1 MAGHFEI
8 SPYFTFRWVDNDM
21 TSPYNTLPLESQV
34 DDLSYHQP
42 VQCGGGGYQSDTGQI
57 QLTSDFVPTGSLH
70 DLDTNEF
77 IKAIDFV
84 PLDPPILGY
93 DFVGYNAE
101 IDFSDV
107 DPGTYYGKIT
117 YNDAPKY
124 PLTIAAA
131 LTEATTPNFIDGGL
145 QVKFATVIP
154 AGGDITASGSVSLDG
169 ISGQSYSFEGHCD
182 TTPTGTANAQI
193 ITQLVKNGVMIY
205 QKALPAISGASAIKT
220 GILKPSAVYSA
231 FVFTEDSVT
240 VYPDINI
247 ADNAPVTGT
256 DHDWRTNPLDV
267 QIYHEGTQLFEA
279 TNFTN
284 DKGVVFVNSDLTT
297 LTIKKRIG
305 SLIRSPLVKA
315 DADDY
320 EDQYNDLTQ
329 ETSIPFVVYTQ
340 LLYAANGFLLPFYE
354 IEKINLLYSLNQ
366 ILIDGQP
373 FAKIAKSDF
382 KPTRGDVSPQGA
394 WWEVDVQPN
403 FNYPNEQFI
412 TGTPPDGDFIVI
424 KRQVT
429 YLNKSANFAV
439 SGIFSARKNLIRIA
453 IVNNGGDIVTVLV
466 GNSEDDDSFGT
477 LVLPVDATDS
487 IDIGRLF
494 TVPTTVW
501 ISGIAG
507 ADLDITFDY
516 NDYAA
521 AVVVPPTVSSLF
533 AKNTVY
539 YFQEV
544 TPGSFAVEFDVASG
558 LGRVDTDHEGCVLA
572 GRAGTPPMAGKVVRV
587 WDSEEVG
594 PSTRGTSVGS
604 DSLTLTEAQLPA
616 HSHFAFNGDSQN
628 ASGNDLTPGGGYAR
642 MQRNAGINRDYN
654 ISQSGTIPDRG
665 PTSDVGEGEVID
677 ITPSSI
683 ILPAFYYVGV

>member
-8 SPYFTFRWVDNDM
+8 SPYFTFRWCDNDIS
-21 TSPYNTLPLESQV
+21 SPYNTLPLESQV

-70 DLDTNEF
+70 DLDTNAF
-77 IKAIDFV
+77 IKNIDFV

-117 YNDAPKY
+117 YTDGDAV
-124 PLTIAAA
+124 
-131 LTEATTPNFIDGGL
+131 N
-145 QVKFATVIP
+145 
-154 AGGDITASGSVSLDG
+154 
-169 ISGQSYSFEGHCD
+169 
-182 TTPTGTANAQI
+182 
-193 ITQLVKNGVMIY
+193 
-205 QKALPAISGASAIKT
+205 
-220 GILKPSAVYSA
+220 
-231 FVFTEDSVT
+231 
-240 VYPDINI
+240 
-247 ADNAPVTGT
+247 
-256 DHDWRTNPLDV
+256 HDWRTNPLDV

-297 LTIKKRIG
+297 LTIRKRIG

-340 LLYAANGFLLPFYE
+340 LLYSANGFLLPFYE

-366 ILIDGQP
+366 VLIDGQP

-382 KPTRGDVSPQGA
+382 KPTRGDISPQGA
-394 WWEVDVQPN
+394 WWEVDIQPN
-403 FNYPNEQFI
+403 FNYPNDQFI
-412 TGTPPDGDFIVI
+412 TGTPETG
-424 KRQVT
+424 Q
-429 YLNKSANFAV
+429 YLNDKVYKKYEHQSADFAI
-439 SGIFSARKNLIRIA
+439 SGIITADINLIRIA
-453 IVNNGGDIVTVLV
+453 IINYGLDAFTMNVGITDGGFELGKLSIP
-466 GNSEDDDSFGT
+466 DDN
-477 LVLPVDATDS
+477 TDS
-487 IDIGRLF
+487 IDIGKVF
-494 TVPTTVW
+494 KVPTT
-501 ISGIAG
+501 IYITGITG
-507 ADLDITFDY
+507 ADLDIILDY
-516 NDYAA
+516 NNYN
-521 AVVVPPTVSSLF
+521 AVPIAPPTQQPLF

-539 YFQEV
+539 YFMEV
-544 TPGSFAVEFDVASG
+544 VPGSFAVEFDVASG

-572 GRAGTPPMAGKVVRV
+572 GRAGTPPMAGKVVKV

-604 DSLTLTEAQLPA
+604 DSLTLSEVQLPE
-616 HSHFAFNGDSQN
+616 HSHNVFNGDSQN

>member
-8 SPYFTFRWVDNDM
+8 SPYFTFRWCDNDI

-70 DLDTNEF
+70 DFDTNEF

-84 PLDPPILGY
+84 PLDPPIIGTLPGTTTPIT
-93 DFVGYNAE
+93 FIGYNAE

-107 DPGTYYGKIT
+107 PPGTYYGKIT
-117 YNDAPKY
+117 Y
-124 PLTIAAA
+124 T
-131 LTEATTPNFIDGGL
+131 DGD
-145 QVKFATVIP
+145 VV
-154 AGGDITASGSVSLDG
+154 
-169 ISGQSYSFEGHCD
+169 
-182 TTPTGTANAQI
+182 N
-193 ITQLVKNGVMIY
+193 
-205 QKALPAISGASAIKT
+205 
-220 GILKPSAVYSA
+220 
-231 FVFTEDSVT
+231 
-240 VYPDINI
+240 
-247 ADNAPVTGT
+247 
-256 DHDWRTNPLDV
+256 HDWRTNPLDV

-284 DKGVVFVNSDLTT
+284 DKGIVFVNSDLTT
-297 LTIKKRIG
+297 LTIRKRIG

-354 IEKINLLYSLNQ
+354 IEKINLLYSLHQ

-439 SGIFSARKNLIRIA
+439 TGIFSARKNLIRIA

-466 GNSEDDDSFGT
+466 GNAEDDDSFGT

-521 AVVVPPTVSSLF
+521 AAVVPPVSTSLF

-544 TPGSFAVEFDVASG
+544 EPGSFATEFDVASG
-558 LGRVDTDHEGCVLA
+558 LGRIGTVHEGCVLA
-572 GRAGTPPMAGKVVRV
+572 GRAGTPPMAGKVVKV
-587 WDSEEVG
+587 WNSEEVG
-594 PSTRGTSVGS
+594 PSTRGTSIGS
-604 DSLTLTEAQLPA
+604 DSLTLSLAQLPT

-628 ASGNDLTPGGGYAR
+628 ASGNDITPTNGYAR

-654 ISQSGTIPDRG
+654 IAASMTIPDRG
-665 PTSDVGEGEVID
+665 PGSPIGAGDVID
-677 ITPSSI
+677 ITPDSI